1 MADDHWIQLRR
12 DPRTGIET
20 VRAHFTGHA
29 SDPHGHDEL
38 LIGITQQG
46 VQRFRCQRALHTST
60 PGRAILIEP
69 GAVHDGHAPDDAG
82 FTYAMLYL
90 PQDWTTRLLAQLGLF
105 GLSAI
110 QPAFRDTLAE
120 DPRLFTA
127 IESSFNALHG
137 GESRLGCDQTLDH
150 LMGLLAGHVGVSGG
164 QVRGDST
171 RLAER
176 AREFLHGRM
185 AEDVGLDDLVVHTG
199 MDRFRLTRQFKQSF
213 GQSPHAYLVS
223 LRLRAARA
231 LLARGHR
238 PSEVATEVGFS
249 DQSHLGRWFQR
260 AYRLTPADYRR
271 RCTNLLDRDPGP
283 P

>member
-29 SDPHGHDEL
+29 YDPHGHDEL

-105 GLSAI
+105 WPKIRASSRRSNR
-110 QPAFRDTLAE
+110 PST
-120 DPRLFTA
+120 PFTA
-127 IESSFNALHG
+127 V
-137 GESRLGCDQTLDH
+137 SRDW
-150 LMGLLAGHVGVSGG
+150 
-164 QVRGDST
+164 
-171 RLAER
+171 
-176 AREFLHGRM
+176 
-185 AEDVGLDDLVVHTG
+185 
-199 MDRFRLTRQFKQSF
+199 
-213 GQSPHAYLVS
+213 
-223 LRLRAARA
+223 AAT
-231 LLARGHR
+231 R
-238 PSEVATEVGFS
+238 PST
-249 DQSHLGRWFQR
+249 
-260 AYRLTPADYRR
+260 T
-271 RCTNLLDRDPGP
+271 
-283 P
+283 